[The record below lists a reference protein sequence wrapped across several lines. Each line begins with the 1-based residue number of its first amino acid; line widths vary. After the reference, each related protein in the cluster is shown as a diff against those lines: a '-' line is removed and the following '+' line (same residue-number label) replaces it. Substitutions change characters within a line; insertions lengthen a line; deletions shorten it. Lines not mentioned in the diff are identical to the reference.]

1 MAKLFSRY
9 NARFIEWLK
18 SVGGTWDPEAR
29 VWTIPDD
36 RVAEAKAKAKEF
48 NVEELRFEGEKAP
61 AKQAEAT
68 ITMRL
73 SRDGR
78 FVLIPVTLMASTSD
92 VKQMLEGKRKSVR
105 FRVLPPR
112 QQYEKTNTHH
122 TPSNPGSVSPF
133 FNPEIPLWR

>member
-9 NARFIEWLK
+9 NAQFIKWLK
-18 SVGGTWDPEAR
+18 GVGGTWDPEAR
-29 VWTIPDD
+29 LWTIPDD
-36 RVAEAKAKAKEF
+36 QVAEARVKAKEF
-48 NVEELRFEGEKAP
+48 NVEGFRLEGEKAP

-78 FVLIPVTLMASTSD
+78 FILMPVTLIAFTSD

-112 QQYEKTNTHH
+112 QQYEKNNTS
-122 TPSNPGSVSPF
+122 SNPGPVSPF
-133 FNPEIPLWR
+133 FNPKTSLWR